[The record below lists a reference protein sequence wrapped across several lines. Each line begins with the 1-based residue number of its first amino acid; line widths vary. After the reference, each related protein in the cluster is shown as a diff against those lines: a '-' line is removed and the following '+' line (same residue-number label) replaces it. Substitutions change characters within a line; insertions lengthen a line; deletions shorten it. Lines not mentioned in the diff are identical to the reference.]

1 MIKVTF
7 TISEESLEAMT
18 APESIMK
25 ANGMEV
31 MDLLTAG
38 IVRSMFNA
46 HPEPLE
52 VKLDKYLTTS
62 TSSEDDH
69 FKTLAKGSRHLIALI
84 AAFKT
89 LELDAKKEAEQQAQV
104 TPPSVGSQ
112 TTYGSN
118 EGSGF
123 LYNAE

>member
-7 TISEESLEAMT
+7 TISEESIEAMT
-18 APESIMK
+18 TPEAIMK
-25 ANGMEV
+25 ADGMEV
-31 MDLLTAG
+31 MNLLTAG
-38 IVRSMFNA
+38 IVHSMFKA

-84 AAFKT
+84 AGFKS
-89 LELDAKKEAEQQAQV
+89 LELEAMEKAEQQAQV

-118 EGSGF
+118 EDTGF